1 VTGPRDL
8 RELVGDEV
16 SEEELERLRPVD
28 ALLRSVPAPPPA
40 MPQSLTRTVL
50 QRVHPSAGAWSRGR
64 LSGALALAASLAL
77 VFFAVGTRVGS
88 EGFDERA
95 TVAMEATGAARGA
108 SAVLRIGERDASGNW
123 RLRLE
128 ARNLPKLPAGGY
140 YVLWLAK
147 DGDYGGTCGTFAARG
162 GEAEAEWTVSYRLS
176 EYDAWVVTAH
186 RPDQPADAEAPWLLE
201 ADVKT

>member
-1 VTGPRDL
+1 VTEPREL
-8 RELVGDEV
+8 RELVGDEA

-40 MPQSLTRTVL
+40 VPQSLTRAVT
-50 QRVHPSAGAWSRGR
+50 QAVHPSAGWRRSR

-77 VFFAVGTRVGS
+77 VFFAIGTRVGS

-95 TVAMEATGAARGA
+95 TIAMEPTDAARGA

-128 ARNLPKLPAGGY
+128 ARNLRKLPPGAY
-140 YVLWLAK
+140 YVLWLAR
-147 DGDYGGTCGTFAARG
+147 DGEYGATCGTFAASD
-162 GEAEAEWTVSYRLS
+162 EEVEAEWTVSYRLS
-176 EYDAWVVTAH
+176 DYDAWVVTV
-186 RPDQPADAEAPWLLE
+186 RLPEQPADAEAPPLLRAE
-201 ADVKT
+201 VRG